1 MLSCLFW
8 YMLKVFF
15 RKFSKSW
22 IKKNRMGSYLES
34 FGSGLIVL
42 VGGGNFLKGED
53 LRNNSIGE
61 FFVFENWLFEG

>member
-1 MLSCLFW
+1 
-8 YMLKVFF
+8 
-15 RKFSKSW
+15 
-22 IKKNRMGSYLES
+22 MGSYLES